1 MNQAIQAWLYYVFY
15 KMYRLHWDSSMQVA
29 LSAVDRLV
37 SLQKIFRMAKRG
49 FLIKMLYS
57 VDLGYMEAV
66 YTHISTYKMISN

>member
-1 MNQAIQAWLYYVFY
+1 
-15 KMYRLHWDSSMQVA
+15 MQVA